1 MSIEEAV
8 APTMSAEERKAEK
21 KARKKAL
28 KKKRQEE
35 AGEATVGKVAEGS
48 SDKADKK
55 AKKKAKKRKAEAV
68 EATEQDSGEGE
79 PKVRAEGSDGVRR
92 CAVVL
97 VCVADEMHSV
107 QGRKQCSRREFWL
120 VLVVRSS
127 IMLSLD
133 TTVVSYVLYF
143 CSMPHLSAPAL
154 RRRQIQK
161 R

>member
-35 AGEATVGKVAEGS
+35 ADEATVGKVAEGS

-68 EATEQDSGEGE
+68 EATEQEDSGEGE
-79 PKVRAEGSDGVRR
+79 PKVSAEDRDGVRR
-92 CAVVL
+92 CAVVV
-97 VCVADEMHSV
+97 VCVAVEVHSV
-107 QGRKQCSRREFWL
+107 QGRKECSWREFWL
-120 VLVVRSS
+120 VVGAG
-127 IMLSLD
+127 
-133 TTVVSYVLYF
+133 
-143 CSMPHLSAPAL
+143 CAQQHHAL
-154 RRRQIQK
+154 A
-161 R
+161 